1 MNIVIVGFFV
11 IFTYIMILFALQLA
25 KVSYVSAVREVSVVL
40 SAFLGVSRIGE
51 KNAAQKLAGAG
62 MITLGGVFIGLSQ

>member
-51 KNAAQKLAGAG
+51 ENTAQKLAGAG